1 VEFPNRSTPHIESDM
16 TYAQKKQIIG
26 TIQRLVPAYAPVP
39 QSIEVLAK
47 LSELT
52 NDLVRVYQSEG
63 RLRENP
69 FTEAAQ
75 RRIYLYEDLVRSAI
89 ADRVI
94 LVTGGEGCVGQALLT
109 SLVDLGAKRIVSID
123 KAQTDESRLLGAAQ
137 LTYEIV
143 DIRDRNAVE
152 QIFDQ
157 VRPQIVFH
165 LAAQRSPG
173 LAEVEIRETITTNLI
188 GTGNVIHCCG
198 LYQVE
203 KCIFSSTGK
212 ASRYYTADVYAGS
225 KKICEWLFAKAAL
238 AGKTSYAAVRFT
250 HILDNS
256 LIETKIDRGIEAG
269 LVNLHKPDIDLLP
282 QNVSEANYLLLNGLV
297 EAVPQELKLLIVRD
311 LGWPIDL
318 LELPLYKIAQSGKK
332 VPLYF
337 NGLQAGYD
345 EPLFHGQFDPSLGT
359 EVNPLINAIEDADRS
374 YDSSGTMVIT
384 KMSAFDIDELDRQVA
399 LIARL
404 AQDPN
409 FPEAQLKAVQA
420 RGIKSIATSLM
431 LRIPPDRLLQVLKCG
446 VNPRLFAAQGLS
458 VKIHLDVLSILL
470 CSLCGR
476 LDCLDPSK
484 IDLVSF
490 PAIIELLQQLPELAT
505 EAAYLD
511 SFVKSSIDRLPQFD
525 LEESTSTLIKAAR
538 ITPKPPIGDNSDS
551 LPKTLESLTLSQ
563 VE

>member
-1 VEFPNRSTPHIESDM
+1 M

-26 TIQRLVPAYAPVP
+26 AIQRLVPAYAPVP
-39 QSIEVLAK
+39 QSIEVLSK
-47 LSELT
+47 LTELT

-75 RRIYLYEDLVRSAI
+75 RRIHLYEDLVRSAV
-89 ADRVI
+89 ADKVI

-109 SLVDLGAKRIVSID
+109 SLVNLGAKRIVSVD
-123 KAQTDESRLLGAAQ
+123 KAQTDKSRLLGAAQ
-137 LTYEIV
+137 LTYQTV
-143 DIRDRNAVE
+143 DIRDRSAIE
-152 QIFDQ
+152 QIFDT
-157 VRPQIVFH
+157 VRPQLVFH

-173 LAEVEIRETITTNLI
+173 LAEVEIRQTITTNLI
-188 GTGNVIHCCG
+188 GTGNIIYCCD

-238 AGKTSYAAVRFT
+238 AGKTIYAAVRFT

-297 EAVPQELKLLIVRD
+297 KAVPQELKLLIVRD

-318 LELPLYKIAQSGKK
+318 LELPLYKIVRSGKK

-337 NGLQAGYD
+337 NGLQVGYD

-359 EVNPLINAIEDADRS
+359 EVNPLINAIEDADRT
-374 YDSSGTMVIT
+374 YDRSGTMVIT
-384 KMSAFDIDELDRQVA
+384 KISEFDIDELDRQVA
-399 LIARL
+399 LITRL

-409 FPEAQLKAVQA
+409 FPESQLKALQA

-431 LRIPPDRLLQVLKCG
+431 SRIPPDRLLQVIKCG

-458 VKIHLDVLSILL
+458 VKIHLDVLGIFLR
-470 CSLCGR
+470 SLSGR
-476 LDCLDPSK
+476 LEGLDRSK
-484 IDLVSF
+484 IDIVSLT
-490 PAIIELLQQLPELAT
+490 AIVELLQQLPELAI
-505 EAAYLD
+505 EVAYLD
-511 SFVKSSIDRLPQFD
+511 SFVNSIIEGLHQLDLQENPSGLIDTTRLTPQ
-525 LEESTSTLIKAAR
+525 R
-538 ITPKPPIGDNSDS
+538 PIGDNSSS
-551 LPKTLESLTLSQ
+551 LPKKLESRTLSQ

>member
-1 VEFPNRSTPHIESDM
+1 M

-26 TIQRLVPAYAPVP
+26 AIQRLVPAYAPVP
-39 QSIEVLAK
+39 RSIEVLNK
-47 LSELT
+47 LTELT

-63 RLRENP
+63 RLKENP

-75 RRIYLYEDLVRSAI
+75 RRIHLYEDLVRSAI
-89 ADRVI
+89 ADKII

-109 SLVDLGAKRIVSID
+109 SLVDLGAKQIVSVD
-123 KAQTDESRLLGAAQ
+123 HAQTDKSQLIGAAQ
-137 LTYEIV
+137 LTYQTV
-143 DIRDRNAVE
+143 DIRDRHTLE
-152 QIFDQ
+152 QIFDRVQ
-157 VRPQIVFH
+157 PQIVFH

-173 LAEVEIRETITTNLI
+173 LAEVEIRRTISTNLI
-188 GTGNVIHCCG
+188 GTSNLIHCCD

-238 AGKTSYAAVRFT
+238 AGKTIYAAVRFT

-256 LIETKIDRGIEAG
+256 LIEIKIDRSIEAG

-318 LELPLYKIAQSGKK
+318 LELPLYKIARSGKK

-337 NGLQAGYD
+337 NGLQVGYD

-374 YDSSGTMVIT
+374 YDISGTMVIT
-384 KMSAFDIDELDRQVA
+384 KISEFDINELDRQVA
-399 LIARL
+399 LITRL

-409 FPEAQLKAVQA
+409 FPESQLKAVQA
-420 RGIKSIATSLM
+420 KSIKSIATSLM
-431 LRIPPDRLLQVLKCG
+431 LRIPPERLLQVIKCG

-458 VKIHLDVLSILL
+458 VKIHQDVLGMLL
-470 CSLCGR
+470 RSLSGR
-476 LDCLDPSK
+476 LDCLDSSK
-484 IDLVSF
+484 IDLVSL
-490 PAIIELLQQLPELAT
+490 PAIVELVQELPELAT

-511 SFVKSSIDRLPQFD
+511 SFVKSAIDRLHQCD
-525 LEESTSTLIKAAR
+525 LEESTSALIKAAQM
-538 ITPKPPIGDNSDS
+538 TPQPPIGDNSKS
-551 LPKTLESLTLSQ
+551 LAKTLKSRTLSQ